1 MKAKQLLLCVL
12 LLLATNIS
20 AQSHNDLWKQ
30 RADNYFPTN
39 HFIVDSNDHWEM
51 LAGEVAYY
59 MYLANI
65 PSWENELAPKGT
77 VWVRISM
84 LPEYANPLF
93 ITVEID
99 KNGGTLQMCRGKA
112 VCGYVEHST
121 YYEMSDTGFVDVTE
135 SHNHGNVWVT
145 GVYGQK
151 DTVLGQAA
159 LEQLQSAL
167 RESDLPNHRHT
178 TCYGGFRPP
187 YVIEYIDNEHYNAIY
202 DECYPDALGQ
212 LVNMIVAW
220 ADSSCIDMVVHSP
233 NKRNGIKP
241 AQFPGGEKACQEFIA
256 KNMHYPE
263 LALFDGEEA
272 SLHFDLIV
280 ERDGSVVCKR
290 YDKDDKYGFHEE
302 ARRLLAIMPPW
313 QPALKEGKAVRSS
326 ASCSFRF
333 KLPAHRQPKY
343 GTPTLET
350 SRDSSQWDG
359 ILTLYRRILRHP
371 QNQQNLYVMGMQY
384 YHEFLLPG
392 KPITTP
398 TAFDSMIV
406 EDLGNN
412 RWDSYYDRTPV
423 IKGAADS
430 ALRYF
435 YRALK
440 ATDSIDLDNYI
451 YMYLPI
457 RQLEQYLHLPHNPDN
472 QLPYDTIPTFH
483 YPATYFANMERLE
496 PYDTVTDLSM
506 SLFGTYFWTDAM
518 SKKLNTVG
526 EPILYNQTVAAGD
539 TLLRFAF
546 YPSFHPPLFFR
557 VEKIAGRIMLHWTKL
572 DYIVD
577 EHTWKATYNPQ
588 QGHKQLTDSQYRR
601 IVSLLTE
608 LNFDQ
613 LPRMYEI
620 DMLDGAQWCIERRT
634 TDSFKAHFTNVA
646 GENYRTLYDYLIE
659 LSGVEAG
666 YASEYYE

>member
-1 MKAKQLLLCVL
+1 MKSKYFILYLLM
-12 LLLATNIS
+12 LLAADVS
-20 AQSHNDLWKQ
+20 AQGHKDRWK
-30 RADNYFPTN
+30 ADDYFPAG
-39 HFIVDSNDHWEM
+39 HFLVDSNDRWEL
-51 LAGEVAYY
+51 LAGEVAFY
-59 MYLANI
+59 MRLADVL
-65 PSWENELAPKGT
+65 SWKDKLAQKDA
-77 VWVRISM
+77 VRVRISM

-93 ITVEID
+93 ITLEID
-99 KNGGTLQMCRGKA
+99 GNGGTLQMCRGKA
-112 VCGYVEHST
+112 ICGHVEHST
-121 YYEMSDTGFVDVTE
+121 YYEMRDTGLVDVTE
-135 SHNHGNVWVT
+135 SHYHGNVWEK
-145 GVYGQK
+145 GSYGQK
-151 DTVLGQAA
+151 NMVLEQPTMEQLQAA
-159 LEQLQSAL
+159 LLEAN
-167 RESDLPNHRHT
+167 LPQHRHT
-178 TCYGGFRPP
+178 TCWGGFKPP
-187 YVIEYIDNEHYNAIY
+187 YVIEYMDHESYNAIY
-202 DECYPDALGQ
+202 DECYNDALGQ
-212 LVNMIVAW
+212 VVNMLVAL

-241 AQFPGGEKACQEFIA
+241 AQFPGGDKALQKFIMN
-256 KNMHYPE
+256 NMRYPE

-272 SLHFDLIV
+272 NIHLDLIV
-280 ERDGSVVCKR
+280 ERDGTVV
-290 YDKDDKYGFHEE
+290 YKDYYEKDEYGFYEE
-302 ARRLLAIMPPW
+302 AKRIVSIMPRW
-313 QPALKEGKAVRSS
+313 EPAVKDGKTVRSD
-326 ASCSFRF
+326 ASCSFQF
-333 KLPAHRQPKY
+333 KLPAHLQPKY

-350 SRDSSQWDG
+350 SRDSNQWDN
-359 ILTLYRRILRHP
+359 IITTYRRLLRHP
-371 QNQQNLYVMGMQY
+371 QNQEYLYALGMQY
-384 YHEFLLPG
+384 YDEFLLPG
-392 KPITTP
+392 KPVNNP
-398 TAFDSMIV
+398 TKMDTFYHEKI
-406 EDLGNN
+406 GTG
-412 RWDSYYDRTPV
+412 WDDYYDRTP
-423 IKGAADS
+423 IFKGAADS

-518 SKKLNTVG
+518 SKNLNTVG

-588 QGHKQLTDSQYRR
+588 QGLKQLTDLQYRK
-601 IVSLLTE
+601 IVSLLTA

-620 DMLDGAQWCIERRT
+620 SMLDGAQWCIERRT
-634 TDSFKAHFTNVA
+634 HDDFKAHFTNIA
-646 GENYRTLYDYLIE
+646 GEKYQAVYDYLIE
-659 LSGVEAG
+659 LAG
-666 YASEYYE
+666 IKADYASEYYD